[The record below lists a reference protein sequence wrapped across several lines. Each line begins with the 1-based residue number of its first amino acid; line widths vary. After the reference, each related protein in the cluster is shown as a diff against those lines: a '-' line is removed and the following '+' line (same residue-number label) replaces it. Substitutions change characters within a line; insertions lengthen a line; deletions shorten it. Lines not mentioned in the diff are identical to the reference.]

1 MEAYKMNGLK
11 YIRSKVINK
20 TMDEL
25 AAKLNVSKQAV
36 YTWESGRKNIPE
48 TRLKQISEL
57 SGIPEKYF
65 LIEELSE
72 RDKLEIKKYRLNKE
86 LDDTSVEYE
95 EQVEDRKGNLITVPR
110 VYLDRGLIEH
120 IEFNDMELKVDD
132 TLKKISQIIH
142 AYKPTFGNEDMV
154 SSDDILENLDV
165 KRSVFDRFADIVD
178 GNEERLFLYQI
189 LRAMELFFD
198 VNVKKNQIWG
208 EVPSYPTDLVSDE
221 SILVQDLYKVLYE
234 HKKQKIE
241 ANNEKI
247 KDAEELQRLF
257 RDDTSDDLY

>member
-1 MEAYKMNGLK
+1 
-11 YIRSKVINK
+11 
-20 TMDEL
+20 MDEL

-48 TRLKQISEL
+48 ARLKQISKL

-95 EQVEDRKGNLITVPR
+95 EQVEDSKGNLVTVPR
-110 VYLDRGLIEH
+110 IYLDRGLIEH

-132 TLKKISQIIH
+132 TLKKISKVIH
-142 AYKPTFGNEDMV
+142 TYKSAFGDENMI
-154 SSDDILENLDV
+154 SAGDILENLDV

-189 LRAMELFFD
+189 LRTMELFFD

-208 EVPSYPTDLVSDE
+208 EIPLFPTDLVSDE
-221 SILVQDLYKVLYE
+221 SALVQDLYKVLYE

-247 KDAEELQRLF
+247 KDAEELKKLF
-257 RDDTSDDLY
+257 EDKISDDLY